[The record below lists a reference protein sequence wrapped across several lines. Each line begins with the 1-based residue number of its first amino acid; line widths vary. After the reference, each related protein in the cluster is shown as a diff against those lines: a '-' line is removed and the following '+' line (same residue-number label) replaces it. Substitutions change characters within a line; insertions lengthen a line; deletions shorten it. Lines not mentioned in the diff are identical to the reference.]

1 MPLSDQNF
9 SWLIWRKMKGIE
21 IDISSR
27 LLEVLV
33 EIKAIGS
40 EDLK

>member
-1 MPLSDQNF
+1 MPLSDPNF
-9 SWLIWRKMKGIE
+9 SWLIWRRMKKIE

-27 LLEVLV
+27 LLEVLE